1 MRHRRDRDDD
11 DRAPRESRRRIVVSV
26 KGVGGHGKTDFYTTM
41 PKPILALSTDP
52 NTRDVIEKI
61 FKCDLAD
68 LDPKILRLV
77 NIPYPMVGFETD
89 ERDVMDEAQ
98 EGWKV
103 VVDEI
108 RDVMKGDA
116 NPQPKSVAIDTGTE
130 LDTLNI
136 LSEFGRTDKIS
147 PAVRR
152 IKMGNVNN
160 QFKGLF
166 RALERAGVHVAVTHR
181 VRDRWETVTDET
193 RGKHYGEE
201 KDQRVPDK
209 FDRIGFKQIENIV
222 NTEIIVKFDPT
233 REGKLSSRF
242 GMEVERCMIRPALV
256 GRSYWG
262 KDDGVRCASFPYL
275 ATLMY
280 PQTTLEDW
288 L

>member
-1 MRHRRDRDDD
+1 MRNRRDRDDD
-11 DRAPRESRRRIVVSV
+11 DRQPRSLRRRIVVSV

-61 FKCDLAD
+61 FKCDIDD

-89 ERDVMDEAQ
+89 EEDVMHEAQ
-98 EGWKV
+98 DGWDV
-103 VVDEI
+103 LVNEI
-108 RDVMKGDA
+108 RDVMRGDA
-116 NPQPKSVAIDTGTE
+116 NPRPASVALDTGTE

-136 LSEFGRTDKIS
+136 LAQFGRTDKIS
-147 PAVRR
+147 PKTRL

-160 QFKGLF
+160 QMKGIY

-181 VRDRWETVTDET
+181 VRERWETVTNEA
-193 RGKHYGEE
+193 RGSHYGEE

-222 NTEIIVKFDPT
+222 NTEIIVKFDPA
-233 REGKLSSRF
+233 REGKLSARF
-242 GMEVERCMIRPALV
+242 GMEIERCMIRPALV
-256 GRSYWG
+256 GKAYWG

-280 PQTTLEDW
+280 PNTELSDW
-288 L
+288 E